1 MDEKQHPDQQKS
13 RADAPKNTPDGR
25 PSKARRVMSKRWLYP
40 AIYLGA
46 AAVIIGLMYARSQM
60 GASPTSVKPVAN
72 NQSTNATQTSKTATQ
87 PHEPFV
93 WPVSDGVKP
102 QVSVGFFPTKGSAK
116 AQEAAL
122 VEYDNTYYPHKGI
135 DIKSK
140 NGQAFQVTSAL
151 SGKVIA
157 ADNQPL
163 YGQEV
168 VIQSAAGYTETYQS
182 LDSVN
187 VKKGAMVHQGEV
199 LGTTGS
205 NAFEK
210 GQGNHLYFQVDY
222 QGAPIDP
229 ESVLPKQ

>member
-13 RADAPKNTPDGR
+13 RADAPKNTPTGR
-25 PSKARRVMSKRWLYP
+25 PSKARRVLSKRWLYP

-60 GASPTSVKPVAN
+60 GSSPTSVTPVSS
-72 NQSTNATQTSKTATQ
+72 NQSSTSATPTKTATQ

-93 WPVSDGVKP
+93 WPVADGVTPK
-102 QVSVGFFPTKGSAK
+102 VSVGFFPEKGTAT

-122 VEYDNTYYPHKGI
+122 VEYDNTYYPHKGV
-135 DIKSK
+135 DIKSG

-151 SGKVIA
+151 SGKVIQ

-168 VIQSAAGYTETYQS
+168 VVQSAAGYTETYQS

-187 VKKGAMVHQGEV
+187 VKKGTMVHQGEV

-205 NAFEK
+205 NTFEK
-210 GQGNHLYFQVDY
+210 DQGNHLYFQIDY
-222 QGAPIDP
+222 NGTPIDP